1 MTESS
6 PRPRD
11 AGRAAP
17 ARRRHAVIAAAVP
30 ALSALLATAAGA
42 AEVDQRLWDRL
53 LHRYVDGQ
61 GRVAYRDLRAHDQT
75 VLQDYL
81 AQLAGAEPGA
91 SAADAKA
98 FWINAYNAG
107 VIAAVLDGYSAEN
120 LVRRHSLFKR
130 FQFAVAGKTRTLD
143 AIEHEILRPTF
154 HDPRVHFA
162 LVCASSSCPRLRR
175 EAYTGAGLDAAL
187 DAEARR
193 FINDPD
199 RNDLDPAR
207 ERAELSAIFAWFGD
221 DFRAAAGSIGAFI
234 APYVDGEERRALVR
248 AKDGKYT
255 FRDYEWT
262 LNAQDGQR
270 P

>member
-6 PRPRD
+6 LRPRD
-11 AGRAAP
+11 AARAAP
-17 ARRRHAVIAAAVP
+17 ARRRRAAIAAAVP
-30 ALSALLATAAGA
+30 ALYVLLVTAAGA

-53 LHRYVDGQ
+53 LHRYVDEQ
-61 GRVAYRDLRAHDQT
+61 GRVSYRDLRAHDKP

-81 AQLAGAEPGA
+81 AQLAGAEPGTT
-91 SAADAKA
+91 AADAKA

-120 LVRRHSLFKR
+120 LLRRHSLFKR
-130 FQFAVAGKTRTLD
+130 FHLQVAGKTRTLD

-175 EAYTGAGLDAAL
+175 EAYTGVGIDAAL

-193 FINDPD
+193 FVNDPA
-199 RNDLDPAR
+199 RNDLDPAHD
-207 ERAELSAIFAWFGD
+207 RAELSAIFSWFAD

-234 APYVDGEERRALVR
+234 APYVDGDDRRALVR
-248 AKDGKYT
+248 AKDGNYT
-255 FRDYEWT
+255 FRDYDWT

>member
-1 MTESS
+1 MTGSS

-11 AGRAAP
+11 GARTAPGRRP
-17 ARRRHAVIAAAVP
+17 HATIAAAVP
-30 ALSALLATAAGA
+30 VLVALLATAARG
-42 AEVDQRLWDRL
+42 AEVDRRLWDRL
-53 LHRYVDGQ
+53 LHRYVDEQ
-61 GRVAYRDLRAHDQT
+61 GRVAYRDLRARDRAS
-75 VLQDYL
+75 LQEYL

-91 SAADAKA
+91 TPADAKA

-107 VIAAVLDGYSAEN
+107 VVAAVLDGYSAEN
-120 LVRRHSLFKR
+120 LWHRHALFKR
-130 FQFAVAGKTRTLD
+130 FQFEVAGKTRTLH

-175 EAYTGAGLDAAL
+175 EAYTAAGLDAAL

-193 FINDPD
+193 FVNDPT
-199 RNDLDPAR
+199 RNALDPAHD
-207 ERAELSAIFAWFGD
+207 RAELSAIFSWFAD
-221 DFRAAAGSIGAFI
+221 DFRAAAGSVGAFI
-234 APYVDGEERRALVR
+234 APYVDGDERRALVR
-248 AKDGKYT
+248 AKDGRYG
-255 FRDYEWT
+255 FRDYDWT